1 MLYKNAGLLRHSLQN
16 NFNSKEEASFSV
28 EEAVLIIQ
36 RHERARQGRLR
47 TKYMKE
53 IRTQEEAE
61 MNPEYR
67 FKETLSPQDAAIT
80 IQRASTA

>member
-1 MLYKNAGLLRHSLQN
+1 MRLDSVRLSCNTN
-16 NFNSKEEASFSV
+16 NNNLKEEEPMPI

-47 TKYMKE
+47 TKYMRE

-61 MNPEYR
+61 MNPENHL
-67 FKETLSPQDAAIT
+67 KDALNPQDAAT
-80 IQRASTA
+80 VIQKV